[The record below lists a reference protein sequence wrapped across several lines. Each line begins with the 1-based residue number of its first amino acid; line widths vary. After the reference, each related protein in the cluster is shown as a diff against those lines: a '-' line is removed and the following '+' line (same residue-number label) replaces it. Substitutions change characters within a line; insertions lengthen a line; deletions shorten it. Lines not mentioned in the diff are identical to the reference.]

1 MKAVCFGL
9 FLLTMMAAVGCGHKV
24 TEADLTGTWRV
35 DANSVPNA
43 PMATMAKSTTLS
55 LTGDHQ
61 FVMAPS
67 DQIQI
72 KGAWGLTEMQVV
84 LTPMTVVVSSPIDP
98 NKTLEIPVAQAVQA
112 MKTMAPG
119 QNVDGLSK
127 PLNLKVAPDG
137 TGMTT
142 TDNIVF
148 KKSA

>member
-1 MKAVCFGL
+1 MGLVLAV
-9 FLLTMMAAVGCGHKV
+9 AGCAHKV

-35 DANSVPNA
+35 DAASVPNA

-84 LTPMTVVVSSPIDP
+84 LTPMTVVVTSPLDSS
-98 NKTLEIPVAQAVQA
+98 KTLEIPVDQAVDA
-112 MKTMAPG
+112 MKSMPGGSG
-119 QNVDGLSK
+119 QNVDALAK

-137 TGMTT
+137 ASMTT
-142 TDNIVF
+142 SDNIVV